1 MSHGCR
7 AHNTLCKGNGGVV
20 CGDDQV
26 KKLNTV
32 SMSNNTIRRQVDDM
46 AEDILAQMIDVVKCS
61 QVLSSI

>member
-7 AHNTLCKGNGGVV
+7 ARNALCTGNGGVV

-32 SMSNNTIRRQVDDM
+32 SLSNNAIRRQVDDM
-46 AEDILAQMIDVVKCS
+46 AEDMFVQVIDVVKCS
-61 QVLSSI
+61 QVLSSV